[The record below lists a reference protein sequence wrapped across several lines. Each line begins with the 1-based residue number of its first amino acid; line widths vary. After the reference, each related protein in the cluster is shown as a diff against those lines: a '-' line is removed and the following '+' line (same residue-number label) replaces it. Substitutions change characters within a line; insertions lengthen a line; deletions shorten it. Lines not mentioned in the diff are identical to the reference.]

1 MKSPIKTIIRSTLA
15 TLLVTGTAH
24 AHYLWI
30 EPGNTGSGAKLYY
43 GEADALLKEKSPGKL
58 DNIKAPQA
66 FVLDASSG
74 KPTAVSINRMAEHFA
89 IGSNKDA
96 STIVV
101 IEESLDVRDLSKSGL
116 GFAKSNYYARHGQAD
131 SKNGNAPPL
140 VLDVQGATSNTL
152 TVLYRGQPLK
162 DAKLEVIAPNTW
174 MQEHKTNADGK
185 VAINTPWRGQYVVH
199 ILHVDKEPGEFAGK
213 KYEALRNHLTY
224 TFVKAE
230 GADPGLAVPPKHG
243 MD

>member
-1 MKSPIKTIIRSTLA
+1 MKSIIKSIIGITFGTLCVA
-15 TLLVTGTAH
+15 GTAY

-30 EPGNTGSGAKLYY
+30 ELGDTGAKLYY

-66 FVLDASSG
+66 FVPDATSG
-74 KPTAVSINRMAEHFA
+74 KPKAVTVNRVAEHFT
-89 IGSNKDA
+89 IGSNKDVPA
-96 STIVV
+96 ILAM
-101 IEESLDVRDLSKSGL
+101 EESLEVRDLSKNAL
-116 GFAKSNYYARHGQAD
+116 GVAKSNYYARHGQLGNN
-131 SKNGNAPPL
+131 NGNVTPL
-140 VLDVQGATSNTL
+140 ALDVQGTSPNAL

-174 MQEHKTNADGK
+174 VQEHKTNAQGMVD
-185 VAINTPWRGQYVVH
+185 INTPWRGQYVVH
-199 ILHVDKEPGEFAGK
+199 ILHADNTPGEFAGK
-213 KYEALRNHLTY
+213 KYDTLRNHFTY

-230 GADPGLAVPPKHG
+230 GADPGPAMPPKHQ